1 MEANQA
7 PHEFIY
13 IDEAGFNLAKR
24 RRCGRN
30 VTEKRASVDV
40 PGQRGANIT
49 MCAAIANA
57 GLLLHKCQVA
67 PSNTERL
74 LAFSMISI
82 STWFQ
87 SRIRRVKT

>member
-24 RRCGRN
+24 RRRGRN
-30 VTEKRASVDV
+30 VIGKRATVDV

-57 GLLLHKCQVA
+57 GLLLHRCQVGPTILSA
-67 PSNTERL
+67 SLPFL
-74 LAFSMISI
+74 MIST
-82 STWFQ
+82 SAWFQ